1 LTSGAIEPLP
11 WDSGFFGHSIARVAG
26 DRLTEKQCE
35 GVLAE
40 AAGSGIELLYFLAT
54 ADDPE
59 TIRVA
64 QHAGFQLVDVRV
76 ELEADAA
83 AVTRIDSPA
92 PPGYALRRATA
103 ADVRVLRAIAA
114 GAYTNSR
121 FFADDRIDRSRAE
134 ELYATWI
141 ERSVC
146 GDLADIVLVADLD
159 GTPCAY
165 ITGRIRNDGAS
176 IGLLG
181 VARSARGRGLGG
193 RLVRSFAEFA
203 SDRGGTTVTVVT
215 QGRNVN
221 AQRIYQRCGFLTRST
236 NLWFHRWS
244 R

>member
-1 LTSGAIEPLP
+1 LTSGSIEPLP
-11 WDSGFFGHSIARVAG
+11 WDSNFFGHAIARVVG

-35 GVLAE
+35 DVLAE
-40 AAGSGIELLYFLAT
+40 AAGSGVDLLYFLAT

-64 QHAGFQLVDVRV
+64 QTAGFQLVDVRV
-76 ELEADAA
+76 ELEA
-83 AVTRIDSPA
+83 AVATVVRPESQTPHDH
-92 PPGYALRRATA
+92 ALRRATA
-103 ADVRVLRAIAA
+103 DDVPELRAIAA

-121 FFADDRIDRSRAE
+121 FFADRRIQRSRAE

-141 ERSVC
+141 QRSVC
-146 GDLADIVLVADLD
+146 GDLADVVLVAESA
-159 GTPCAY
+159 GRACAY
-165 ITGRIRNDGAS
+165 ISGRIRSEGAS

-181 VARSARGRGLGG
+181 VASSARGRGLGG
-193 RLVRSFAEFA
+193 RLVRGFMELA
-203 SDRGGTTVTVVT
+203 SERGGTTVTVVT

-221 AQRIYQRCGFLTRST
+221 AQRTYQRCGFLTRST